1 MSFRPVTKEELF
13 NLWHAC
19 ARNAIE
25 QIFSVLKLWFF
36 ILTCPPKYS
45 MRLQARI
52 PPALGAIHNFI
63 CIHDPDKID
72 EIALEEFDGV
82 GTREL
87 AVGPA
92 SAAERAR
99 AMAKHDR
106 ITEAMWLEYQ
116 TVLQERA
123 HG

>member
-13 NLWHAC
+13 NLQHAC
-19 ARNAIE
+19 ACNAIE
-25 QIFSVLKLWFF
+25 RIFSVLKLRFF
-36 ILTCPPKYS
+36 ILTHPLEYS
-45 MRLQARI
+45 MHLQARI

-72 EIALEEFDGV
+72 EIALEEFNGE
-82 GTREL
+82 GTCEL
-87 AVGPA
+87 TMGPA

-99 AMAKHDR
+99 AMAKRDR
-106 ITEAMWLEYQ
+106 IAEAMWLEYQ

>member
-13 NLWHAC
+13 NLRHAC

-25 QIFSVLKLWFF
+25 RIFGVLKLRFF
-36 ILTCPPKYS
+36 ILTRPPKYS
-45 MRLQARI
+45 MCLQARI

-63 CIHDPDKID
+63 RIHDPDEIN

-82 GTREL
+82 GTCEL

-99 AMAKHDR
+99 AMAKRDR
-106 ITEAMWLEYQ
+106 IAEAMWLEYQ

>member
-13 NLWHAC
+13 NLQHAC

-25 QIFSVLKLWFF
+25 RIFGVLKLQFF
-36 ILTCPPKYS
+36 ILTHPPKYS
-45 MRLQARI
+45 MCLQAQIR
-52 PPALGAIHNFI
+52 PALGAIHNFI
-63 CIHDPDKID
+63 CIHDPNEID
-72 EIALEEFDGV
+72 EIALEEFDRE
-82 GTREL
+82 GTHEL

-99 AMAKHDR
+99 ATAKRDR
-106 ITEAMWLEYQ
+106 IAEAMWLEYQ
-116 TVLQERA
+116 TVLQEQA